1 MASTPSFATQLDA
14 AQSEHAALHALANS
28 LASALERLKHR
39 LTHVENERRGIEKA
53 VEVQVEVMT
62 ATPCICVYIFN
73 PGCELESRWLEEE
86 EDAGASTYHP
96 LRGITLDPSSSYSR
110 PNSSTPTPPPPS
122 PPTFVSARGNN
133 ARGPASRVTTASR
146 SLPKHLSALRA
157 DLAMLPYLLV
167 AAQPDHVAA
176 AVFTASVRFIVTS
189 NILSDQ

>member
-53 VEVQVEVMT
+53 VEVMT

-96 LRGITLDPSSSYSR
+96 LRGITLDPSSYSR
-110 PNSSTPTPPPPS
+110 PNSSTPTPTAPS
-122 PPTFVSARGNN
+122 SPTFVSARGNN

>member
-39 LTHVENERRGIEKA
+39 LTHVESERRGIEKA
-53 VEVQVEVMT
+53 VEVMT

-73 PGCELESRWLEEE
+73 PGCELESRWLEED
-86 EDAGASTYHP
+86 DAGASTYHP
-96 LRGITLDPSSSYSR
+96 LRGITLDPSSSNSR
-110 PNSSTPTPPPPS
+110 PNSSTPTPTPTPPS
-122 PPTFVSARGNN
+122 SPTFVSARGNN
-133 ARGPASRVTTASR
+133 ARRPASRVTTASR